1 MKQLLFSTRG
11 RVSRATFWGVGIGWA
26 VAIGLVTGVAVAVSR
41 EPEPGTAATLVL
53 SLLMFVMLVAAVW
66 SGLCLG
72 IKRYHDLGKAGAW
85 VLIQFVPVI
94 GTAWYFVEAGCFRGT
109 DGANAYGPA
118 SDGAGRRV
126 GAQAAA

>member
-1 MKQLLFSTRG
+1 MKQLLFSSRG
-11 RVSRATFWGVGIGWA
+11 RASRATFWGVGIGWA
-26 VAIGLVTGVAVAVSR
+26 VAIGLVAGAAVAFNR
-41 EPEPGTAATLVL
+41 EPEPSTAVNLTL

-72 IKRYHDLGKAGAW
+72 IKRYHDLGKPGAW

-94 GTAWYFVEAGCFRGT
+94 GTAWYFVEAGFFRGT

-118 SDGAGRRV
+118 SDGSGQRV